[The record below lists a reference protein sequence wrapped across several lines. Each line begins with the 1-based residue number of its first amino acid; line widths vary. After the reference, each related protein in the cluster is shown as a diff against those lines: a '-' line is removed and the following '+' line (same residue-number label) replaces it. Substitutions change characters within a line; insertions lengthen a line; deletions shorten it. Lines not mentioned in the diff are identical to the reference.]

1 VDNHPNQN
9 PDQAPLDELK
19 QPLRKA
25 VEQVRAQLVP
35 PEAQERALDKARTL
49 RATKPR
55 VQRPRFRRDLLA
67 VAGLAASV
75 MIGLAI
81 WHNWPQPKR
90 EVAHAP
96 EDLSV
101 VRREATIGGG
111 GTHKPLDANFDE
123 ESPRDGHVTIGGSA
137 ERDKDA
143 RDMKPG
149 DPVGGV
155 SRIHSEST
163 PQAPPGPGIT
173 NGTGSGQG
181 RSSDG
186 GGGFG
191 PAGRPGGPGGP
202 PGDQD
207 EPTRRRMI
215 EEATKRLESMK
226 QNEER
231 VPGSRSQ
238 VDIAEATR
246 QLERLKQSGA
256 HPTPPRSDSNGG
268 DNKGPGRVDE
278 TRLKQ
283 LAEDWGKMPAK
294 DREKAIE
301 ELKRDKISVPSD
313 FKVGDFD
320 AFAAEKG
327 KDQKGDGKG
336 GEDKGGAGKEQKA
349 GEGKGEPEG
358 ERNKK
363 ETKSDPVAKKN
374 QAPKVWRRG
383 AGRPTFARVYVGDGN
398 SLELVSL
405 QVSVTVEGPRA
416 RTVVDHVF
424 RNPHDR
430 RLEGTFEYPLPT
442 GASPSYFAMFLGQTR
457 DTVPPRFARRGDE
470 PALPQEALA
479 RLTPNE
485 LVKQINTADWGNLQ
499 EARVVNNQ
507 KALETYEEVVR
518 GRIDPAL
525 LEYAGGNTFRG
536 RVFPIPPKGY
546 NRVLISYEELLPI
559 TGDQELYRFL
569 LPDCELTEMGF
580 TLQANAAE
588 CKNPVFLP
596 KDVKKDE
603 GGSRFLY
610 SKTWTNTQ
618 PEGEVRFAF
627 TPARPDVQYV
637 TGRQGENGPHYVYAR
652 LRPDLKQ
659 VAADKPFASHAV
671 FLLDTSLSEHPDRFG
686 VNVKLMRKILESDP
700 DVKQFNVLTFNVGSA
715 WLEPKGWLPNTKE
728 GREKML
734 AKLDGIVLEGATD
747 LSAALEGLTH
757 PSFDVDA
764 GTPIN
769 CFLLSDGHVTW
780 GESDVNKLVARFD
793 NRCPFPTHFHC
804 YRTGIG
810 AENQELFTALTRK
823 GGGVFNCFTEADLAN
838 AAKAHRTQC
847 LQVERVRFVSGPEA
861 SDVLIAG
868 RQAAVYPGG
877 ELIVAAKTAGAGRT
891 TLLVEG
897 TFLGQ
902 KYAQEVPLDVTPAG
916 ELAARGWAETA
927 VASLLALND
936 AKLDGL
942 VTAYCQQYGI
952 ASRVASF
959 LVLENEADYKRF
971 NLDDERGRTVTRDMG
986 RFLEDAWHKLGE
998 IVPAR
1003 EGFVQFLN
1011 RIEGRVHLLNGPN
1024 SAHVQKLLSVLQEK
1038 DFDLPDGQVAGAIVR
1053 KADVS
1058 PAYLSARD
1066 RDRRDVHPFL
1076 SESHRRAN
1084 AGDTDGSVRVLS
1096 SIVEEHQGRSDAL
1109 RLVGY
1114 RLLDLKRSD
1123 LAARLFT
1130 QVERQ
1135 RPFEPHSYRDLARS
1149 LEDCGMFGLA
1159 AIQYEIMLAGTWHNR
1174 FGASLKLVAQEEYAH
1189 MMQDAIRRKAVPQAL
1204 AQQFGERLENM
1215 ALPNPKSD
1223 LRVTISWNTD
1233 ATDVDLWVIEP
1244 DGTKCYYQ
1252 HNRTKNGGE
1261 LSQDQTQG
1269 YGPERYQV
1277 AKALEGTYTVIVHYY
1292 SANPNLLAGE
1302 THVNVVVT
1310 RDAGTAREKSERHTV
1325 ILKKKDEQVEVAK
1338 VKF

>member
-1 VDNHPNQN
+1 
-9 PDQAPLDELK
+9 
-19 QPLRKA
+19 
-25 VEQVRAQLVP
+25 
-35 PEAQERALDKARTL
+35 
-49 RATKPR
+49 
-55 VQRPRFRRDLLA
+55 
-67 VAGLAASV
+67 
-75 MIGLAI
+75 
-81 WHNWPQPKR
+81 
-90 EVAHAP
+90 
-96 EDLSV
+96 
-101 VRREATIGGG
+101 
-111 GTHKPLDANFDE
+111 
-123 ESPRDGHVTIGGSA
+123 
-137 ERDKDA
+137 
-143 RDMKPG
+143 
-149 DPVGGV
+149 
-155 SRIHSEST
+155 
-163 PQAPPGPGIT
+163 
-173 NGTGSGQG
+173 
-181 RSSDG
+181 
-186 GGGFG
+186 
-191 PAGRPGGPGGP
+191 
-202 PGDQD
+202 
-207 EPTRRRMI
+207 
-215 EEATKRLESMK
+215 MK

-231 VPGSRSQ
+231 APGSVSKDD
-238 VDIAEATR
+238 VLEATR
-246 QLERLKQSGA
+246 HVERLKQSGA

-294 DREKAIE
+294 DREKALDEFQRDLSPREKE
-301 ELKRDKISVPSD
+301 ELNRVLT
-313 FKVGDFD
+313 VTQ
-320 AFAAEKG
+320 AEGADKG
-327 KDQKGDGKG
+327 KEQKGDGKG
-336 GEDKGGAGKEQKA
+336 SGDKAEAGKEQTA
-349 GEGKGEPEG
+349 SEGKGEPEG
-358 ERNKK
+358 EKNKK
-363 ETKSDPVAKKN
+363 ETKSDPVTKKN

-383 AGRPTFARVYVGDGN
+383 AGRPTFARVYVGDGT
-398 SLELVSL
+398 SLDLVSM

-559 TGDQELYRFL
+559 TGDQELYRFP
-569 LPDCELTEMGF
+569 LPDCELTEMSF

-596 KDVKKDE
+596 KDAKKDE

-686 VNVKLMRKILESDP
+686 VNVKLMRQILENDA
-700 DVKQFNVLTFNVGSA
+700 DIKQFNVLTFNVGSA

-757 PSFDVDA
+757 PGFDVDA

-780 GESDVNKLVARFD
+780 GEPDVNKLVARFD
-793 NRCPFPTHFHC
+793 NRCSFPTHFHC
-804 YRTGIG
+804 YRTGMG
-810 AENQELFTALTRK
+810 AENQELFAALTRK

-847 LQVERVRFVSGPEA
+847 LQVERVRFIGGPET

-902 KYAQEVPLDVTPAG
+902 KYAQEVPLDVTPVG

-971 NLDDERGRTVTRDMG
+971 NLDDERGRTVTGDMG

-1076 SESHRRAN
+1076 SESRRRAN
-1084 AGDTDGSVRVLS
+1084 AGDVDGSVRVLS

-1114 RLLDLKRSD
+1114 RLLDLKRAD

-1189 MMQDAIRRKAVPQAL
+1189 MMQDAIRRKAVSQAL

-1325 ILKKKDEQVEVAK
+1325 ILKKKDEQVEVTK

>member
-1 VDNHPNQN
+1 MMMGRMRGGQPASEGPGQLPKDRYRENDGRRGEGDEQKLKKLADSLEMRRNLDRAKTNEDLRRDPNSG
-9 PDQAPLDELK
+9 
-19 QPLRKA
+19 
-25 VEQVRAQLVP
+25 EQEKLL
-35 PEAQERALDKARTL
+35 ELDK
-49 RATKPR
+49 
-55 VQRPRFRRDLLA
+55 
-67 VAGLAASV
+67 
-75 MIGLAI
+75 
-81 WHNWPQPKR
+81 
-90 EVAHAP
+90 
-96 EDLSV
+96 
-101 VRREATIGGG
+101 
-111 GTHKPLDANFDE
+111 
-123 ESPRDGHVTIGGSA
+123 ES
-137 ERDKDA
+137 KD
-143 RDMKPG
+143 
-149 DPVGGV
+149 
-155 SRIHSEST
+155 
-163 PQAPPGPGIT
+163 
-173 NGTGSGQG
+173 
-181 RSSDG
+181 
-186 GGGFG
+186 
-191 PAGRPGGPGGP
+191 
-202 PGDQD
+202 
-207 EPTRRRMI
+207 
-215 EEATKRLESMK
+215 
-226 QNEER
+226 
-231 VPGSRSQ
+231 
-238 VDIAEATR
+238 
-246 QLERLKQSGA
+246 
-256 HPTPPRSDSNGG
+256 
-268 DNKGPGRVDE
+268 
-278 TRLKQ
+278 
-283 LAEDWGKMPAK
+283 
-294 DREKAIE
+294 
-301 ELKRDKISVPSD
+301 
-313 FKVGDFD
+313 
-320 AFAAEKG
+320 KG
-327 KDQKGDGKG
+327 KEGEAKGDGKG
-336 GEDKGGAGKEQKA
+336 GEQGQSKPGKD
-349 GEGKGEPEG
+349 EPPA
-358 ERNKK
+358 KKDK
-363 ETKSDPVAKKN
+363 ETAKS
-374 QAPKVWRRG
+374 PKVWRRG

-457 DTVPPRFARRGDE
+457 DTVPPRFARRGEE
-470 PALPQEALA
+470 PPLPQEALA

-485 LVKQINTADWGNLQ
+485 LVKQINTADWGTLQ

-507 KALETYEEVVR
+507 KALEVYEEVVR

-546 NRVLISYEELLPI
+546 NRVLIAYEELLPI
-559 TGDQELYRFL
+559 VGDQELYRFP

-596 KDVKKDE
+596 KDAKKDE

-610 SKTWTNTQ
+610 SKTWTKTQ

-627 TPARPDVQYV
+627 TPARPEVQYV

-652 LRPDLKQ
+652 LRPDLKKI
-659 VAADKPFASHAV
+659 AAEKPFASQAV

-686 VNVKLMRKILESDP
+686 VNVQLMRKILESDA
-700 DVKQFNVLTFNVGSA
+700 DVKRFNVLTFNVGCA
-715 WLEPKGWLPNTKE
+715 WLEPKGWLPNTAE

-734 AKLDGIVLEGATD
+734 SRLDGIVLEGATD
-747 LSAALEGLTH
+747 LSAALEALTH
-757 PSFDVDA
+757 PPFEVEA
-764 GTPIN
+764 GAAVQ

-780 GESDVNKLVARFD
+780 GESDVNKLVSRFD
-793 NRCPFPTHFHC
+793 NRCPFPTRFNC
-804 YRTGIG
+804 YRTGLG
-810 AENQELFTALTRK
+810 AENQELFAALTRK

-847 LQVERVRFVSGPEA
+847 LQVERVRFVGGPEA

-868 RQAAVYPGG
+868 RQAAIYPGG
-877 ELIVAAKTAGAGRT
+877 ELIVAAKVAGTGRT
-891 TLLVEG
+891 TLMVEG
-897 TFLGQ
+897 TFLGK
-902 KYAQEVPLDVTPAG
+902 KYAQEVPLGITSAG

-959 LVLENEADYKRF
+959 LVLENDADYKRF
-971 NLDDERGRTVTRDMG
+971 NLDDERGRTVAGDMG

-998 IVPAR
+998 IAPAR
-1003 EGFVQFLN
+1003 EAFVQFLN
-1011 RIEGRVHLLNGPN
+1011 RIEGRVHLLGGPN
-1024 SAHVQKLLSVLQEK
+1024 GMHVQKLLATLQDK
-1038 DFDLPDGQVAGAIVR
+1038 DFELPDSQVAGAVLR

-1058 PAYLSARD
+1058 PAYLVARD

-1076 SESHRRAN
+1076 TESRRRAN
-1084 AGDTDGSVRVLS
+1084 AGDVDGAVRVLS

-1114 RLLDLKRSD
+1114 RLLDLKRAD

-1149 LEDCGMFGLA
+1149 LEDCGLYGLA
-1159 AIQYEIMLAGTWHNR
+1159 AVQYEILLAGTWHNR
-1174 FGASLKLVAQEEYAH
+1174 FGGSLKMVAQEEYAR
-1189 MMQDAIRRKAVPQAL
+1189 MMQDAIRRQAVPQAL
-1204 AQQFGERLENM
+1204 AQQFGERLEKM

-1277 AKALEGTYTVIVHYY
+1277 AKALPGTYTILVHYY
-1292 SANPNLLAGE
+1292 NANPNLLAGE

-1310 RDAGTAREKSERHTV
+1310 RNAGSAQEKSERHTV
-1325 ILKKKDEQVEVAK
+1325 ILKKKDEQVEVTK